1 MLTIKEHIQYW
12 VESAENDLSVADVL
26 FNSGKYDWCLFI
38 GHLVIEKILKALFV
52 QKNCELTP
60 PKIHNL
66 LKLAQLSDIKLDKEQ
81 QLFLEIVNNFNIEGR
96 YPEIKNEFYKT
107 ANKEFTNIHYSK
119 IKGCYHWLKSQIK

>member
-38 GHLVIEKILKALFV
+38 GHLVIEKKLKALFV
-52 QKNCELTP
+52 QKNNELTP

-81 QLFLEIVNNFNIEGR
+81 QLFLEIVNNFNIE
-96 YPEIKNEFYKT
+96 EDTQK
-107 ANKEFTNIHYSK
+107 
-119 IKGCYHWLKSQIK
+119 

>member
-1 MLTIKEHIQYW
+1 MLTLKEHIQYW

-52 QKNCELTP
+52 QKNNELTP

-119 IKGCYHWLKSQIK
+119 IKEYYHWLKSQIK

>member
-1 MLTIKEHIQYW
+1 MLTLKEHIQYW

-52 QKNCELTP
+52 QKNNELTP

-66 LKLAQLSDIKLDKEQ
+66 LKLVQLSDIKLNKEQ

-119 IKGCYHWLKSQIK
+119 IKEYYHWLKSQIK

>member
-1 MLTIKEHIQYW
+1 MLTLKEHIQYW

-52 QKNCELTP
+52 QKNNELTP

-66 LKLAQLSDIKLDKEQ
+66 LKLVQLSDIKLNKEQ

-119 IKGCYHWLKSQIK
+119 IKECYHWLKSQIK